1 MLLVMMG
8 TDAHIF
14 SLLNREITVVI
25 IYKKRKGKRE
35 ERNRTRRC
43 KKMDKKTKVLI
54 SYNQKGGVAKT
65 TTCVN
70 LAQILGDIY
79 HKKVLLIDSDPQ
91 NSLSFLANV
100 DISQSGALASETGI
114 PDLGYLEGMFQW
126 YGDVCDA
133 DDLRRTII
141 TPKYVKRVR
150 VPGTI
155 EWTNEE
161 CDFAFDLLP
170 GYDSDLS
177 LVEML
182 FVAPTDE
189 PWILAPDNR
198 KYARY
203 MMKMIVDRIKEYYD
217 YDYIIIDCPP
227 SLGIISINAL
237 VAGDYLFIPTTPDM
251 LSTVGINVI
260 IRNLNDLKLYVPDFN
275 ILGILFGSYAGTKAD
290 DELIRDVEEYG
301 REQNINVF
309 RTRIPRINA
318 MRNISSE
325 EGIAVLNSNKAFRN
339 YRASII
345 SLAEEILAQ
354 TEGKMPEKE
363 DER

>member
-1 MLLVMMG
+1 
-8 TDAHIF
+8 
-14 SLLNREITVVI
+14 
-25 IYKKRKGKRE
+25 
-35 ERNRTRRC
+35 
-43 KKMDKKTKVLI
+43 MDKKTKVLI

-182 FVAPTDE
+182 FVAPTD
-189 PWILAPDNR
+189 
-198 KYARY
+198 
-203 MMKMIVDRIKEYYD
+203 
-217 YDYIIIDCPP
+217 
-227 SLGIISINAL
+227 
-237 VAGDYLFIPTTPDM
+237 
-251 LSTVGINVI
+251 
-260 IRNLNDLKLYVPDFN
+260 
-275 ILGILFGSYAGTKAD
+275 
-290 DELIRDVEEYG
+290 
-301 REQNINVF
+301 
-309 RTRIPRINA
+309 TR
-318 MRNISSE
+318 S
-325 EGIAVLNSNKAFRN
+325 
-339 YRASII
+339 
-345 SLAEEILAQ
+345 
-354 TEGKMPEKE
+354 
-363 DER
+363 